1 VLDTAPAPTTPSTSL
16 DLTHVYCCNP
26 DLALCGE
33 DVSNTPEVDQDE
45 QLCMVCEDLEE
56 QPCTCSTAT
65 AEGTTTP

>member
-1 VLDTAPAPTTPSTSL
+1 VIDAVPQPSTTGTSI

-33 DVSNTPEVDQDE
+33 DVSDTPEVDEDG
-45 QLCMVCEDLEE
+45 QLCVVCDDLEE

-65 AEGTTTP
+65 TEGAATP